1 MAEYFIISTEDEWVR
16 LKSYSG
22 TFSGK
27 KSTLRIQLE
36 VDNDQLSYLTSQ
48 LERFEAAQKAA
59 AKKPRKSTKELASDP
74 APAQIGHTEMLALP
88 APKGGA
94 S

>member
-1 MAEYFIISTEDEWVR
+1 MAEYLVISSDDEGVR

-36 VDNDQLSYLTSQ
+36 VDNDKLSYLTHQ
-48 LERFEAAQKAA
+48 LERLEEAQKAA
-59 AKKPRKSTKELASDP
+59 VAAAKEPRKKEASD
-74 APAQIGHTEMLALP
+74 PAQIGHMAVLALP